1 MLIGMREKSDITDI
15 IVKTGV
21 SRFRKDFCE
30 AIATIYNKGIPE
42 DEDLKD
48 LAISWHNFKLCL
60 KEHDLFAEIGLDVND
75 GTCTVS
81 DLMAGEGIFRRSK
94 DAIDFNVFGNSDA
107 NAYDYQALHHYNT
120 MLEKRGNALSYI
132 LDILVKQDGELTDLN
147 SFGKDELS
155 NAVIMWVNAIFALK
169 LWMIETFQVY
179 LHIEGKILSSVA
191 YRK

>member
-1 MLIGMREKSDITDI
+1 
-15 IVKTGV
+15 
-21 SRFRKDFCE
+21 
-30 AIATIYNKGIPE
+30 
-42 DEDLKD
+42 
-48 LAISWHNFKLCL
+48 
-60 KEHDLFAEIGLDVND
+60 
-75 GTCTVS
+75 
-81 DLMAGEGIFRRSK
+81 
-94 DAIDFNVFGNSDA
+94 
-107 NAYDYQALHHYNT
+107 